1 MSMKEKFLKAKDNVV
16 GFCKRN
22 KTAILVTVGTV
33 AGCIGIGYACKKLGD
48 EIEEGAEQVNLAAQ
62 DCLDCFEEHE
72 DRNKWKEELNDDA
85 QFFETASRQCGSLLD
100 GYAWIIAGPKSE
112 YNPTDDDV
120 VIYAVDPDG
129 YYLCMPD
136 DDEKEEE
143 PEAEES

>member
-16 GFCKRN
+16 SFCKQN

-48 EIEEGAEQVNLAAQ
+48 EIDEGAEQVNLAAQ
-62 DCLDCFEEHE
+62 DCLDYYEEE

-100 GYAWIIAGPKSE
+100 GYSWVIAGPNSI
-112 YNPTDDDV
+112 YNPNGDDIE
-120 VIYAVDPDG
+120 IYAVDEDG
-129 YYLCMPD
+129 YYLHMPD
-136 DDEKEEE
+136 DDEEEE

>member
-48 EIEEGAEQVNLAAQ
+48 ESYEAVEQDDIEVHDIGDA
-62 DCLDCFEEHE
+62 FE

-100 GYAWIIAGPKSE
+100 GYSWVIAGPNSE
-112 YNPTDDDV
+112 FNPDDDSI

-136 DDEKEEE
+136 DVG
-143 PEAEES
+143 AE